1 MTGSSTQTPAL
12 GYFNGRSSL
21 RCRASAWG
29 WLGWQS
35 TGTIGGMMTVFFI
48 CTVLAVLEISL
59 SFDNAIV
66 NANKLKDMTPVWQ
79 QRFLTWGILIAVFG
93 MRIVFPLLIV
103 VIAAGIG
110 PIDAVILAAS
120 RPEEYSR
127 IMHEAHLPIAAFG
140 GTFLMMVGLTYF
152 FDHEK
157 DVHWIAWLESRMARF
172 ATIKGVEIAFV
183 LALILGFSRLLEA
196 EEAVVFVHACVYG
209 LLTFLAV
216 EVVGGLLDASQQTM
230 SAAAKGG
237 FGAFLY
243 LEVLDASFSFDGVIG
258 AFALT
263 QNLFIIAIGLGIGA
277 MYVRSM
283 TIMLVEKGT
292 LSEYRYLEH
301 GAFYA
306 ILILS
311 VVMYFQTLIHIPE
324 VITGLGGAGLIG
336 LSLWS
341 SIRHN
346 RWEMEQDED
355 ARAGADARGLSQTR
369 PLDPSGRKVSSGQGT
384 TRRKFRRV
392 VLFRAPYF
400 LLSCR
405 KRAKVLGNWG
415 RPCRPRAPA
424 PSG

>member
-1 MTGSSTQTPAL
+1 MSAPTSSTL
-12 GYFNGRSSL
+12 GYFRWAFIVTFVGL
-21 RCRASAWG
+21 VLG
-29 WLGWQS
+29 GVLGWQS
-35 TGTIGGMMTVFFI
+35 TGTVSGTLTVFFI
-48 CTVLAVLEISL
+48 CAVLAVLEISL

-110 PIDAVILAAS
+110 PIDAIVLAAS

-140 GTFLMMVGLTYF
+140 GTFLMMVGLTF
-152 FDHEK
+152 FFNHEK
-157 DVHWIAWLESRMARF
+157 DVHWVEFLESRIARF

-183 LALILGFSRLLEA
+183 LLLIMLFSQLLPEA
-196 EEAVVFVHACVYG
+196 DASTFVHAAVYG
-209 LLTFLAV
+209 LLTFLLV
-216 EVVGGLLDASQQTM
+216 EVLGGVLDASQKTM
-230 SAAAKGG
+230 SEAAKGG
-237 FGAFLY
+237 LGAFIY

-292 LSEYRYLEH
+292 LAEYRYLEH

-311 VVMYFQTLIHIPE
+311 VIMYVQTLYHIPE

-341 SIRHN
+341 SIRYN
-346 RWEMEQDED
+346 RREQEH
-355 ARAGADARGLSQTR
+355 GAEALT
-369 PLDPSGRKVSSGQGT
+369 
-384 TRRKFRRV
+384 
-392 VLFRAPYF
+392 
-400 LLSCR
+400 
-405 KRAKVLGNWG
+405 
-415 RPCRPRAPA
+415 
-424 PSG
+424 